1 MVTIHGL
8 RAAQV
13 TFGAIFQ
20 VLLRKICPSH
30 LNHVLTEW
38 ADSVTGKPKAELLP
52 CSAKNVTVFMVHGTE
67 MCYTDKDWIFKGKAA
82 RADWWMADCAARW
95 KISKNQETRGIRIM
109 EETMKDYE
117 RELEASFRTI
127 QEGDVIKG
135 TVIGVNEEEVT
146 LDLKYYTQG
155 IIKAADM
162 SDDPGFSV
170 MADVHEG
177 DVIEASVVKMDD
189 GQGNI
194 LLSKREANAVI
205 AWDVL
210 TGYME
215 EKKDLTVK
223 VSEVVNAGVVA
234 YLEGIRGF
242 IPASQLDISYV
253 ENLEEYQGKVLEV
266 RVITVDEEKKKL
278 VLSAKEILREKAKEE
293 HDHKVAMIV
302 PGTVLE
308 GTVESLQT
316 YGAFVDLKDGLSGL
330 VHISQISQRRIKKP
344 SEVLKVGDKVKVKV
358 LNTNNGKIS
367 LSMKAVE
374 EQQAEEMENVDVKQY
389 GSSESLGTSL
399 GELFAKLNLK

>member
-1 MVTIHGL
+1 
-8 RAAQV
+8 
-13 TFGAIFQ
+13 
-20 VLLRKICPSH
+20 
-30 LNHVLTEW
+30 
-38 ADSVTGKPKAELLP
+38 
-52 CSAKNVTVFMVHGTE
+52 
-67 MCYTDKDWIFKGKAA
+67 
-82 RADWWMADCAARW
+82 
-95 KISKNQETRGIRIM
+95 M

-117 RELEASFRTI
+117 KELEASFRTI
-127 QEGDVIKG
+127 NEGDVIKG
-135 TVIGVNEEEVT
+135 TVIDVNEEEVT

-162 SDDPGFSV
+162 SDDPGFSL

-177 DVIEASVVKMDD
+177 DVIEASVVKTDD

-194 LLSKREANAVI
+194 LLSRREANAVL

-210 TGYME
+210 TNYME
-215 EKKDLTVK
+215 EKKSVNVK

-242 IPASQLDISYV
+242 IPASHLDVSYV
-253 ENLEEYQGKVLEV
+253 ENLDDYRGKTLEV
-266 RVITVDEEKKKL
+266 RVITVDPEKGKL
-278 VLSAKEILREKAKEE
+278 VLSAREILREKAKEE

-330 VHISQISQRRIKKP
+330 VHISQICQRRIKKP

-358 LNTNNGKIS
+358 LNTNDGKIS
-367 LSMKAVE
+367 LSMKAIE
-374 EQQAEEMENVDVKQY
+374 EQQAEEMESIDVQQY
-389 GSSESLGTSL
+389 DSGQSVGTSL
-399 GELFAKLNLK
+399 GDLFAKLNIQP

>member
-1 MVTIHGL
+1 
-8 RAAQV
+8 
-13 TFGAIFQ
+13 
-20 VLLRKICPSH
+20 
-30 LNHVLTEW
+30 
-38 ADSVTGKPKAELLP
+38 
-52 CSAKNVTVFMVHGTE
+52 
-67 MCYTDKDWIFKGKAA
+67 
-82 RADWWMADCAARW
+82 
-95 KISKNQETRGIRIM
+95 M

-117 RELEASFRTI
+117 KELEASFRKI

-170 MADVHEG
+170 LADVHEG
-177 DVIEASVVKMDD
+177 DEIEASVVKMDD

-194 LLSKREANAVI
+194 VLSRREANAVL

-210 TGYME
+210 KGYLE
-215 EKKDLTVK
+215 EKKELSVK

-242 IPASQLDISYV
+242 IPASQLSLSYV
-253 ENLEEYQGKVLEV
+253 ENLEEYKGKVLDV
-266 RVITVDEEKKKL
+266 RVITVDQEKEKL
-278 VLSAKEILREKAKEE
+278 VLSAKEILREKVKEE

-308 GTVESLQT
+308 GTVESLQP

-358 LNTNNGKIS
+358 LNTNDGKIS

-374 EQQAEEMENVDVKQY
+374 DQQAQEMEDVDVKQY
-389 GSSESLGTSL
+389 GSGESLGTSL
-399 GELFAKLNLK
+399 GELFAKLNIQ